1 MSTAVPILG
10 MITLLCKLIVA
21 IYSSIAIDISY
32 ILYIAYSV
40 FSISVTYIY
49 GIWVV
54 ESERVQSYNPLSG
67 IVDLSMGL
75 SVANKSINITARI
88 V

>member
-1 MSTAVPILG
+1 MSTARPILV
-10 MITLLCKLIVA
+10 MIRILCKLIVA

-49 GIWVV
+49 GIRVV
-54 ESERVQSYNPLSG
+54 EMERLQYDNTPSCVITLSSGYLVG
-67 IVDLSMGL
+67 I
-75 SVANKSINITARI
+75 
-88 V
+88 

>member
-1 MSTAVPILG
+1 

-32 ILYIAYSV
+32 ILYIAYPV

-49 GIWVV
+49 GIRVV
-54 ESERVQSYNPLSG
+54 EKERLQYDNTPSCVITLSSGYLVG
-67 IVDLSMGL
+67 I
-75 SVANKSINITARI
+75 
-88 V
+88 